1 VNNRRGGTIVLAREL
16 ALYQTIGYNPAP
28 FKAVTGDLGAR
39 RLSSARRKVRAARPR
54 NHRRIRPAA
63 RCARQCGKKSV
74 RAGSRAMDRPAL
86 QGGVGAANA
95 RLRDY
100 RYWYEE
106 ALRRHEGK
114 PRRLE
119 AGRRRLAHQ
128 PCLAVTNRGVT
139 APFGWGRPQY
149 RAHASAL
156 RPVADASGTDR
167 HTGRRPRPC
176 RRPHVPAPSR
186 HLRTGSR
193 CNPKPNRGS
202 LTENRG
208 PSGHCLTCGATRPTS
223 PYC

>member
-100 RYWYEE
+100 RYWCETKLYELMKNDRVVSKRVDGVRLISLSWL
-106 ALRRHEGK
+106 AAKKSSTSRRRHKHG
-114 PRRLE
+114 
-119 AGRRRLAHQ
+119 
-128 PCLAVTNRGVT
+128 
-139 APFGWGRPQY
+139 
-149 RAHASAL
+149 
-156 RPVADASGTDR
+156 
-167 HTGRRPRPC
+167 
-176 RRPHVPAPSR
+176 
-186 HLRTGSR
+186 
-193 CNPKPNRGS
+193 
-202 LTENRG
+202 
-208 PSGHCLTCGATRPTS
+208 
-223 PYC
+223 